1 MLLRRTTVSLLAALC
16 GRCEPSTAS
25 GPYEPCSEALP
36 CEATLVCRGITAVAG
51 ATGAAGSGRLCTMPC
66 ANDYDCPLPSTGG
79 AARVCATIQGA
90 TGGVC
95 LVYCA
100 TDGDCLPGTLCRASH
115 LQSGEE
121 TRSCVP

>member
-1 MLLRRTTVSLLAALC
+1 MKPRRTTALLLAALC
-16 GRCEPSTAS
+16 ARCTPTTVA
-25 GPYEPCSEALP
+25 GPYEPCSDTLP
-36 CEATLVCRGITAVAG
+36 CEGALVCRGVAAVASAQ
-51 ATGAAGSGRLCTMPC
+51 ATARLCTSPC
-66 ANDYDCPLPSTGG
+66 ANDLECPFPSTGG

-90 TGGVC
+90 AGGLC

-100 TDGDCLPGTLCRASH
+100 TDGDCLPGTRCRASH